1 MRYSPI
7 YETWVAVAERRQ
19 ARPMDYA
26 GPKDCAH
33 AEKVR
38 PKTLCPFCEGHE
50 METPSEVDAVSRL
63 SESERTLDNYRR
75 PNAPGWLVRA
85 VPNRYPFLEAD
96 GEMTVQKFGP
106 FLSAPNVGLQ
116 EVMVDVPYHGASLED
131 LSPEEFQY
139 FIHFYHRRL
148 HQLRKKH
155 RWKYVQIF
163 KNQGPKAG
171 ASLKHLH
178 SQIAALPF
186 VPPSVAQEQK
196 FLADFRAKNQL
207 CWHCEVL
214 KYELAEQWRAVE
226 ETRYFGVFC
235 PFASRYPGEIW
246 LLPKRHVPCF
256 VQSEREELDD
266 LAEVLRRTIQR
277 LAGNLGVRDFN
288 LVLRTSPWEYTT
300 DGALVDENFHWRLE
314 ICPRTVI
321 QAGFE
326 LGTGCFVNPL
336 APENAAAALKKEG
349 ERGQL

>member
-7 YETWVAVAERRQ
+7 YETWVAVAEHRQ

-50 METPSEVDAVSRL
+50 METPSEVDAFSRL

-106 FLSAPNVGLQ
+106 FLRAPNVGLQ
-116 EVMVDVPYHGASLED
+116 EVMVDVPYHGASLEE

-163 KNQGPKAG
+163 KNHGPKAG
-171 ASLKHLH
+171 ASLRHLH

-186 VPPSVAQEQK
+186 VPPSVVQEQK
-196 FLADFRAKNQL
+196 FLADFREKNQL

-214 KYELAEQWRAVE
+214 KYELAEQWRAVD
-226 ETRYFGVFC
+226 ETRYFGVIC
-235 PFASRYPGEIW
+235 PFASRFPGEIW

-277 LAGNLGVRDFN
+277 LAGRLGVRDFN

-300 DGALVDENFHWRLE
+300 KGTLVDENFHWRLE

-336 APENAAAALKKEG
+336 APESAAAALKKEG
-349 ERGQL
+349 ERGQV